1 MKKKRRVLMVVK
13 KLGKKEFE
21 NDKKLEKI
29 LIDVQQQ
36 LGNMIG
42 ILNDYIYMDSPS
54 GVHICL
60 VKRNKKVSF
69 LFLKNK

>member
-1 MKKKRRVLMVVK
+1 MVVK